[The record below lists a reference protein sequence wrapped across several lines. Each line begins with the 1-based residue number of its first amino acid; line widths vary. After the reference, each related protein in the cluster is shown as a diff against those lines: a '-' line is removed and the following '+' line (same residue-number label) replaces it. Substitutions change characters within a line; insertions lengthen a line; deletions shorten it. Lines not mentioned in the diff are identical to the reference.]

1 MKEYA
6 DNMPD
11 WATDYLSSGENATCW
26 ASDSG
31 KSVKECWC
39 AQCTEARLSLPMWGL
54 IAERNALQARIVT
67 LEAIRDSYKAKKDEV
82 RDFIQASIDREE
94 WTADELSEIFW
105 EELAEILDL
114 SLNLF
119 EEKSITLTIEQAVT
133 VKVKR
138 GYDISGYDFD
148 IAVQVDGSTDEVEVL
163 DYDSAEVTDWNEM

>member
-1 MKEYA
+1 MNEHMNDEGLCYCGNLDCVGNLRAMLNK
-6 DNMPD
+6 
-11 WATDYLSSGENATCW
+11 ATEQ
-26 ASDSG
+26 
-31 KSVKECWC
+31 V
-39 AQCTEARLSLPMWGL
+39 
-54 IAERNALQARIVT
+54 IALESRVGT

-82 RDFIQASIDREE
+82 REFIQASIDRED

-119 EEKSITLTIEQAVT
+119 EEKNITLTIEQAVT

-148 IAVQVDGSTDEVEVL
+148 VVVQVDGSADEVEVL

>member
-1 MKEYA
+1 MNEHMNDEGLCYCGSLDCVGHLRVMLNK
-6 DNMPD
+6 
-11 WATDYLSSGENATCW
+11 ATEQ
-26 ASDSG
+26 
-31 KSVKECWC
+31 V
-39 AQCTEARLSLPMWGL
+39 
-54 IAERNALQARIVT
+54 IALESRVGT

-82 RDFIQASIDREE
+82 REFIQASIDRED

-138 GYDISGYDFD
+138 GYDVSGYDFD

-163 DYDSAEVTDWNEM
+163 DYDSAEVTDWNEA